1 MMNYK
6 YISLIF
12 LWPLLF
18 SSYLCSQNIAGELN
32 TAKIS
37 QMEHQDKKLEIW
49 KEAIP
54 RMNEEDLE
62 FILDFPECF
71 EPKVLK
77 MVRTRYDKITKP
89 EDGEEEYEEVEETLK
104 DAVLRILREMDCS
117 YDFDEDGDIH
127 FEYQD
132 ADFYITVD
140 DNNQFIEIWNCGWKR
155 VNLNDTNAVSKLK
168 QAISVANFMGDI
180 CINYSIYKDT
190 NELAVNCGTRTLFF
204 EHIPNAH
211 QFLEYKMQQLYEKE
225 HPNERVN

>member
-1 MMNYK
+1 
-6 YISLIF
+6 
-12 LWPLLF
+12 
-18 SSYLCSQNIAGELN
+18 
-32 TAKIS
+32 
-37 QMEHQDKKLEIW
+37 MEHQDKKLEIW

-89 EDGEEEYEEVEETLK
+89 EDDEEEFVEVEESLK

-132 ADFYITVD
+132 EDFYITIVE
-140 DNNQFIEIWNCGWKR
+140 NNQFIEIWNCGWKR
-155 VNLNDTNAVSKLK
+155 VNLNNTNEVAKLK
-168 QAISVANFMGDI
+168 QAISFANYLGDI

-204 EHIPNAH
+204 EHIPNRKGYLEYLLGRFFFAH
-211 QFLEYKMQQLYEKE
+211 QFVEYKLQQLYDEE
-225 HPNERVN
+225 HPSERVN

>member
-1 MMNYK
+1 
-6 YISLIF
+6 
-12 LWPLLF
+12 
-18 SSYLCSQNIAGELN
+18 
-32 TAKIS
+32 
-37 QMEHQDKKLEIW
+37 MEHQDKKLEIW
-49 KEAIP
+49 REAIP

-71 EPKVLK
+71 EPKVLR
-77 MVRTRYDKITKP
+77 MVKRRYDKITKP
-89 EDGEEEYEEVEETLK
+89 EDGEEEYKEVEETLE
-104 DAVLRILREMDCS
+104 DAVLRILKEMNCS
-117 YDFDEDGDIH
+117 FDFDEDGDIH

-204 EHIPNAH
+204 EHIPNRKGYLEYLLDRFFFAH
-211 QFLEYKMQQLYEKE
+211 QFLEYKMQQLYEE
-225 HPNERVN
+225 DRPNERVN